1 MRAEKMYSDVV
12 LLEQSRFH
20 IDFTNH
26 DWEERTTLT
35 YVYAEQT
42 SLALESGKRLLF
54 DISTL

>member
-1 MRAEKMYSDVV
+1 MYSKVV

-35 YVYAEQT
+35 YVYVEQT